1 MTTTSAERAPMTSDV
16 AVQPLR
22 RSKAAFRRT
31 MFTCAA
37 VLGLWCT
44 SVSFYAVDVTEYA
57 VVTRF
62 GRVVRVVDE
71 PGLHVAAPTDR
82 VARLDR
88 RTLFSRAARSEYLTT
103 DKKNIVVESLV
114 VWRIVDPVRF
124 LATVGARGTAEDR
137 LSEAVS
143 SEIGSVLGREPAA
156 VLILPDPAGNR
167 YAAAMATIESHVAAS
182 TRAAYGIELVG
193 LGLRRLSLP
202 EQNREHVF
210 DRMKAER
217 AKIAKENRS
226 GGELE
231 AKRITARADREKAG
245 IEAEAA
251 GEVGRIRAEADAA
264 ASRAYGEAFSRDPGF
279 YRLVRT
285 LDAYGKILDDKTTL
299 FLPPDAEV
307 LRLLSFDRPMSG
319 MGPGGR
325 FGADGEGRP
334 PPAADSAGS
343 TNRDAGTPGVGRWPR

>member
-1 MTTTSAERAPMTSDV
+1 VTTSAERAPATSDV
-16 AVQPLR
+16 AVQPLH

-31 MFTCAA
+31 LFTCAVA
-37 VLGLWCT
+37 LGLWCAT
-44 SVSFYAVDVTEYA
+44 ASFYAVDVTDYA

-82 VARLDR
+82 ITRLDH
-88 RTLFSRAARSEYLTT
+88 RTLFLRPARSEYLTT

-124 LATVGARGTAEDR
+124 LATVGARGTAEAR

-156 VLILPDPAGNR
+156 VLILPDPAGSQ
-167 YAAAMATIESHVAAS
+167 YAAATAMIESRVAAS

-226 GGELE
+226 SGELE

-264 ASRAYGEAFSRDPGF
+264 ASRAYGEAFARDPGF

-285 LDAYGKILDDKTTL
+285 LDAYGKFLDNKTTL

-307 LRLLSFDRPMSG
+307 LRLLRFDRPVSG
-319 MGPGGR
+319 MGPGRG
-325 FGADGEGRP
+325 FGADDESRP
-334 PPAADSAGS
+334 PPAADSAGAA
-343 TNRDAGTPGVGRWPR
+343 NLDAGTPAAGRAPR